1 MSLFN
6 ELHSKYYTLVN
17 HILTSIHDEGIT
29 LNTLRKIVAQEG
41 FLETPPIL
49 LPLLTAQDD
58 EGYHLLCKKENTY
71 YSVLQ
76 NKPMTFLTYTQKA
89 WLKTLTLDSKIQLFL
104 DEDELYELKK
114 SLRDV
119 EPLFLPETIHHVHQ
133 SSFNRNFVDDT
144 YVSLF
149 RTISNCL
156 HHSQYMKITYRDEDD
171 LLITEDIAG
180 YKLEYRITQDSF
192 HLIGIVYT
200 DEQITRILRIN
211 LSSIQEVTALKTYFN
226 PKEIE
231 AAMQAY
237 KCKEPLYFELS
248 NARKG
253 FDRVFML
260 KPIHALFNSFIILLM
275 KKTLLI
281 FLFPLVLLLRLLDL
295 QVLEIDLSNALRS
308 NAYFLKNLENL
319 SFRNYFFMIFSR
331 YPNILYI

>member
-17 HILTSIHDEGIT
+17 HILTSIPDEGIS
-29 LNTLRKIVAQEG
+29 LSTLRKIVAQEG

-58 EGYHLLCKKENTY
+58 EGYHLLCEKENTY

-89 WLKTLTLDSKIQLFL
+89 WLKTLILDSKIQLFL
-104 DEDELYELKK
+104 DEDERYQLKK
-114 SLRDV
+114 ALRDI
-119 EPLFLPETIHHVHQ
+119 EPLFLPDTIHHVHQ
-133 SSFNRNFVDDT
+133 ASLNKDFVNDA
-144 YVSLF
+144 YVTLF

-156 HHSQYMKITYRDEDD
+156 HHSQHMKIAYMDEDD
-171 LLITEDIAG
+171 SLMTKNIAG

-200 DEQITRILRIN
+200 HEQITRILRIN

-226 PKEIE
+226 PKEVE

-253 FDRVFML
+253 FDRVFMHL
-260 KPIHALFNSFIILLM
+260 SNYERITEFNNETHTCFVQLFYYPFDEEDLVNILISFGPIIKVISPTSIRN
-275 KKTLLI
+275 KLI
-281 FLFPLVLLLRLLDL
+281 ERIKNQRLLFK
-295 QVLEIDLSNALRS
+295 
-308 NAYFLKNLENL
+308 AYRK
-319 SFRNYFFMIFSR
+319 S
-331 YPNILYI
+331 